1 VTFLT
6 ELGAVPVLEEA
17 SPSAASVVLA
27 IGHGRLTHT
36 KATCLQAS
44 TTRPIPLQPAAEPGM
59 ERGVVQP
66 IPRQKCPDQ
75 CRLR

>member
-1 VTFLT
+1 M
-6 ELGAVPVLEEA
+6 PA
-17 SPSAASVVLA
+17 SIVLA
-27 IGHGRLTHT
+27 IGHGHLTHT
-36 KATCLQAS
+36 RADMFTSIYDRARGL
-44 TTRPIPLQPAAEPGM
+44 PLQPAAEPGM